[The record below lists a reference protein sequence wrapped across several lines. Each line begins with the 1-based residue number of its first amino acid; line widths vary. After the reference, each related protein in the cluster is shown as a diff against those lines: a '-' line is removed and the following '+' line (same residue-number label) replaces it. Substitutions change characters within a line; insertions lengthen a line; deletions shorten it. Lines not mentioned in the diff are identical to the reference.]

1 MSAVC
6 DICGKEFKNTQG
18 LRGHKNFVHG
28 HTGSSKML
36 SAPAATEQP
45 VSRLR
50 ARLGLTDSK
59 TEPITEQL
67 SNIENRLTKLESI
80 TGVKELSELEKLLGI
95 TEKPI
100 TEQLER
106 HTHQLAELSEQL
118 ENLSR
123 QLKLASSNTELR
135 NVNRKVT
142 QLSEQVKRHDSW
154 LTPDPVVAIF
164 SKDSYDC
171 PAFLRDLD
179 CLQTRVKDHQGAI
192 DWVRK
197 KFNLVKRRDSVN

>member
-1 MSAVC
+1 MVTC
-6 DICGKEFKNTQG
+6 DICGKEFKNAQG
-18 LRGHKNFVHG
+18 LRGHMTFVHG
-28 HTGSSKML
+28 KTGSSKIL

-118 ENLSR
+118 KNLS
-123 QLKLASSNTELR
+123 QQVKLASTNTESR
-135 NVNRKVT
+135 NISRQIT
-142 QLSEQVKRHDSW
+142 QLSEQVERHDSW
-154 LTPDPVVAIF
+154 LTPDPIVLIF
-164 SKDSYDC
+164 GEGSYDR
-171 PAFLRDLD
+171 PAFLLDLD
-179 CLQTRVKDHQGAI
+179 RLREQAVDHQGAI
-192 DWVRK
+192 NWVRK
-197 KFNLVKRRDSVN
+197 KFNLVKKENKA